1 MITPRE
7 ALKKMFD
14 ENLSLEEKEEIKIV
28 LFEAIEE
35 LEDIKIEYDLYDK
48 DENEESDYAIFKQLL
63 KEAIESVGEFDEN
76 ASYDSPKHDSPKKKK
91 GGDDD

>member
-1 MITPRE
+1 MKIYH
-7 ALKKMFD
+7 LKK
-14 ENLSLEEKEEIKIV
+14 KEEIKVV

-63 KEAIESVGEFDEN
+63 KGRHLN
-76 ASYDSPKHDSPKKKK
+76 P
-91 GGDDD
+91 